1 MLDQVTHDKVF
12 NRLNTYAN
20 DFLAGRNIRQT
31 DEIIIIKGNAIH
43 HAFVN
48 LEMRYRTY
56 AEESWVAEVLDAL
69 DPENR
74 LQITDKEFELMQKR
88 RLNRC
93 IHYWLRNRNAVG
105 CLVRLEIWTS

>member
-12 NRLNTYAN
+12 NRLNSYAN

-56 AEESWVAEVLDAL
+56 AEESWIAEVLDAL

-74 LQITDKEFELMQKR
+74 LQITDKEFGLMQMRELQILMEVENEVDRQLQIMKEKE
-88 RLNRC
+88 
-93 IHYWLRNRNAVG
+93 A
-105 CLVRLEIWTS
+105 